1 MQAQFKKY
9 YKLQDGVSRAVNEDQ
24 NSFEEG
30 RAVRLHRSHT
40 HEAGPDNSLLM
51 ISLI

>member
-1 MQAQFKKY
+1 MVVK
-9 YKLQDGVSRAVNEDQ
+9 EEQ

-30 RAVRLHRSHT
+30 RAVRLHRSHI

-51 ISLI
+51 ISLM